1 MKGTR
6 HNGRSGK
13 NGVYN
18 PLHNDRRFNPEHSE
32 HIDNERVRQNIYWDC
47 YQGYTTMED
56 KGKENNFSFE
66 QIELAFYEEHY
77 GNYVMKQ
84 NERHV
89 KARHPDRCKEVE
101 DVWKNKKTCPEESIY
116 QLGTIDEHA
125 SVETLILVF
134 DEFKKEFD
142 ERFGSNVHIIDWS
155 LHMDEATPHIHERHV
170 FDATNRYG
178 EIEPKQ
184 ETALEELGFE
194 LPDPEKKRSKTNNRK
209 VAFDSACRS
218 MFLDICK
225 RHGLELDEEPSYG
238 GRKYLEKQ
246 DYIRMKQ
253 KEEIADQQETILM
266 QIDKVNENRL
276 ELAKQS
282 RYVRANEEIIQSQEE
297 KIKQQDTEF
306 ANNSDR
312 IFKQGDL
319 IEEQKNQLEKLTLEI
334 DDIES
339 LLQDVSD
346 VAYEKAVEEV
356 TNEVMIKTR
365 QDDIQL
371 IEGTK
376 NWIDQPQR
384 KASEKEKD
392 NYARQGIW
400 KEAEFH
406 IEYSEAAIELNE
418 NGMSGM
424 QAQTPITEQMVED
437 ISAIDGVE
445 KVEELKSFGV
455 SFDFPQQ
462 DEYDN
467 DDYIYPMNKEETTE
481 IEKYIE
487 EGTADYDK
495 LMSGDYVLVADNT
508 NVQEIYGWQFCV
520 GDTLTLHYYD
530 GNKMA
535 EKEVTVLGLLNEQY
549 TLDNSSLDG
558 WFVMPEEAVKKF
570 VPYESLNAHLLISVD
585 TEKES
590 TVGAALNEMISQRAE
605 LSLEAYADRKVA
617 YAQTANTIFG
627 TISGLAIFI
636 MMFSILS
643 MMNTLITN
651 IVTRKQELA
660 MLESIGMS
668 KGQIRKMLLGESLLL
683 VFVAVAV
690 TMTIGTLLGYVL
702 THLLYNGGAFYISFK
717 FPTVFVLAYTVVL
730 IAVPLLITIV
740 SMHSFSKEALV
751 ERLRGMEN

>member
-56 KGKENNFSFE
+56 QEKENNFSFE

-77 GNYVMKQ
+77 GDYVMKQ

-142 ERFGSNVHIIDWS
+142 
-155 LHMDEATPHIHERHV
+155 
-170 FDATNRYG
+170 ATNRYG

-194 LPDPEKKRSKTNNRK
+194 LPNPEKKRSKTNNRK
-209 VAFDSACRS
+209 VVFDSACRT

-253 KEEIADQQETILM
+253 KEEIAENKELIKAQEDGIELRDDVIRKQAIEIEKKHDQI
-266 QIDKVNENRL
+266 V
-276 ELAKQS
+276 
-282 RYVRANEEIIQSQEE
+282 
-297 KIKQQDTEF
+297 
-306 ANNSDR
+306 
-312 IFKQGDL
+312 KQGSILQFQDKK
-319 IEEQKNQLEKLTLEI
+319 IEDATNQLEKLTLEI

-384 KASEKEKD
+384 KASEKEK
-392 NYARQGIW
+392 NYAKNR
-400 KEAEFH
+400 
-406 IEYSEAAIELNE
+406 L
-418 NGMSGM
+418 
-424 QAQTPITEQMVED
+424 
-437 ISAIDGVE
+437 DGVIKKIMKAMTAVQTVKDSLLQPKTKVKVVNEIKE
-445 KVEELKSFGV
+445 KARPS
-455 SFDFPQQ
+455 
-462 DEYDN
+462 
-467 DDYIYPMNKEETTE
+467 IMNR
-481 IEKYIE
+481 
-487 EGTADYDK
+487 
-495 LMSGDYVLVADNT
+495 L
-508 NVQEIYGWQFCV
+508 
-520 GDTLTLHYYD
+520 
-530 GNKMA
+530 A
-535 EKEVTVLGLLNEQY
+535 EK
-549 TLDNSSLDG
+549 
-558 WFVMPEEAVKKF
+558 KK
-570 VPYESLNAHLLISVD
+570 
-585 TEKES
+585 
-590 TVGAALNEMISQRAE
+590 
-605 LSLEAYADRKVA
+605 
-617 YAQTANTIFG
+617 
-627 TISGLAIFI
+627 
-636 MMFSILS
+636 
-643 MMNTLITN
+643 
-651 IVTRKQELA
+651 ELA
-660 MLESIGMS
+660 E
-668 KGQIRKMLLGESLLL
+668 R
-683 VFVAVAV
+683 
-690 TMTIGTLLGYVL
+690 
-702 THLLYNGGAFYISFK
+702 
-717 FPTVFVLAYTVVL
+717 
-730 IAVPLLITIV
+730 
-740 SMHSFSKEALV
+740 EANKKNDLKKSWN
-751 ERLRGMEN
+751 RDDR

>member
-56 KGKENNFSFE
+56 QGKEDNFSFE

-125 SVETLILVF
+125 SVELLVLVF

-170 FDATNRYG
+170 FDATNQYG

-184 ETALEELGFE
+184 EAALKELGFE
-194 LPDPEKKRSKTNNRK
+194 LPNSEKKRSKTNNRK
-209 VAFDSACRS
+209 VVFDSACRT

-253 KEEIADQQETILM
+253 KEEIAENKELIKAQEDGIELRDNVIRKQAIEIEKKHDQI
-266 QIDKVNENRL
+266 V
-276 ELAKQS
+276 
-282 RYVRANEEIIQSQEE
+282 
-297 KIKQQDTEF
+297 
-306 ANNSDR
+306 
-312 IFKQGDL
+312 KQGSILQFQDKK
-319 IEEQKNQLEKLTLEI
+319 IEDATNQLEQLTLEI

-365 QDDIQL
+365 QDDIRL

-384 KASEKEKD
+384 KASEKEK
-392 NYARQGIW
+392 NYAKNR
-400 KEAEFH
+400 
-406 IEYSEAAIELNE
+406 L
-418 NGMSGM
+418 
-424 QAQTPITEQMVED
+424 
-437 ISAIDGVE
+437 DGVIKKIMKAMTAVQTVKDSLLQPKTKVKVVNEIKE
-445 KVEELKSFGV
+445 KARPS
-455 SFDFPQQ
+455 
-462 DEYDN
+462 
-467 DDYIYPMNKEETTE
+467 I
-481 IEKYIE
+481 
-487 EGTADYDK
+487 
-495 LMSGDYVLVADNT
+495 MSRL
-508 NVQEIYGWQFCV
+508 
-520 GDTLTLHYYD
+520 
-530 GNKMA
+530 A
-535 EKEVTVLGLLNEQY
+535 EKKKEL
-549 TLDNSSLDG
+549 
-558 WFVMPEEAVKKF
+558 EEREANKKNDLKK
-570 VPYESLNAHLLISVD
+570 SWNRD
-585 TEKES
+585 
-590 TVGAALNEMISQRAE
+590 
-605 LSLEAYADRKVA
+605 DR
-617 YAQTANTIFG
+617 
-627 TISGLAIFI
+627 
-636 MMFSILS
+636 
-643 MMNTLITN
+643 
-651 IVTRKQELA
+651 
-660 MLESIGMS
+660 
-668 KGQIRKMLLGESLLL
+668 
-683 VFVAVAV
+683 
-690 TMTIGTLLGYVL
+690 
-702 THLLYNGGAFYISFK
+702 
-717 FPTVFVLAYTVVL
+717 
-730 IAVPLLITIV
+730 
-740 SMHSFSKEALV
+740 
-751 ERLRGMEN
+751 